1 MKTVD
6 AMIPGSFDPP
16 TNGHIDIITR
26 ASALFDSV
34 RVVVAQNSAKNA
46 IFTSE
51 ERRALLEDCLKH
63 LKNVV
68 VDTTDSLVALYAK
81 EHNIDTIVRGV
92 RNSSDYDYES
102 EIALTNRI
110 LNGDLEIV
118 FLPAKEQY
126 RVIRSS
132 IVRELAFHG
141 HDVSFFVPQS
151 VNIAMK
157 EKFKKGD
164 K

>member
-1 MKTVD
+1 MKNIS

-26 ASALFDSV
+26 ASKLFDKV
-34 RVVVAQNSAKNA
+34 IVVVAENSSKNA
-46 IFTSE
+46 IFSFE
-51 ERRALLEDCLKH
+51 ERKDLLKRCTSH
-63 LKNVV
+63 LKNVS
-68 VDTTDSLVALYAK
+68 VDTTRSLVALYA
-81 EHNIDTIVRGV
+81 EENNIDTIVRGV

-110 LNGDLEIV
+110 LNKNIEVV

-132 IVRELAFHG
+132 IVRELACYG
-141 HDVSFFVPQS
+141 HDVSYFVPQF
-151 VNIAMK
+151 VTEALK
-157 EKFKKGD
+157 RKFQNTD
-164 K
+164 A